1 VRQDL
6 LDLALFWT
14 DLQVSLAPDP
24 EKHAARHQAL
34 QTLAEVEELFGPS
47 AGLCHRRERYA
58 AATGL
63 KEVAR
68 EAARRRSGLK
78 PHTAWEHFAL
88 GRSFLEAENARQAA
102 AHFDSALA
110 LEPDHLWPNFYKGV
124 CSCRLKD
131 YPDAV
136 AAFSVCIG
144 LAPREARCY
153 YNRGC
158 AYEGC
163 GQPERA
169 RRDYDRALQLEPTL
183 AVAALNRGRLHFRQQ
198 RFPEAL
204 ADLQRALDGGTDRA
218 AVYYDIALVKLGQ
231 GDRAAALASLRAAL
245 HHDPAH
251 ADARKLRD
259 GLQRSP

>member
-24 EKHAARHQAL
+24 EKNAARHQAL
-34 QTLAEVEELFGPS
+34 RTLAEVEALFGPS
-47 AGLCHRRERYA
+47 AVLVHRRQCYA
-58 AATGL
+58 ADAGL
-63 KEVAR
+63 DGVAR
-68 EAARRRSGLK
+68 EAARRRSGL
-78 PHTAWEHFAL
+78 PPRTAWEHFAL
-88 GRSFLEAENARQAA
+88 GRSFLEAGDARQAA
-102 AHFDSALA
+102 AHFDRALA
-110 LEPDHLWPNFYKGV
+110 LQPDDLWPNFYKGL
-124 CSCRLKD
+124 CSCRLGD

-169 RRDYDRALQLEPTL
+169 RRDYDRALQLDPTL
-183 AVAALNRGRLHFRQQ
+183 AVAALNRGRL
-198 RFPEAL
+198 
-204 ADLQRALDGGTDRA
+204 LD
-218 AVYYDIALVKLGQ
+218 
-231 GDRAAALASLRAAL
+231 SLKRN
-245 HHDPAH
+245 P
-251 ADARKLRD
+251 
-259 GLQRSP
+259 